1 MQAQLE
7 VAARG
12 QYRVDM
18 RWQVRQQPG
27 ELIEGLRR
35 SQFVQIV
42 DDQDDGPA
50 LAGEFGKYP
59 VDHGPA
65 VETRCR
71 RCRFRLTARAG
82 GLPDCVQQGKPESLS
97 IVLVPLHLED
107 GEPMLLTPTICPGPQ
122 QGRLPAAGRSRD
134 DRDLPRRRAVEGSE
148 KISPINQP
156 RVVRHSPLGIRPASP
171 VSTARES
178 PLSGDGRS
186 PACWRAWIRGEGRTA
201 ARDVP
206 AIQRGDTVT
215 SSASGANNAADLP
228 DGPGLPRR
236 GHESD
241 PRPSW
246 RNTPECWSPRTSRSS
261 SGPRR
266 DPPMTAPGG

>member
-50 LAGEFGKYP
+50 LAGELGKYP

-71 RCRFRLTARAG
+71 LCQFRVTARAG
-82 GLPDCVQQGKPESLS
+82 GLPDCVEQSKPESLS
-97 IVLVPLHLED
+97 IVLVPSHLED
-107 GEPMLLTPTICPGPQ
+107 SEPMLLTGTIRPGAQ
-122 QGRLPAAGRSRD
+122 QGRLAAAGRRRD

-148 KISPINQP
+148 KTGPVNQP
-156 RVVRHSPLGIRPASP
+156 RVARHSPLGIRPASA
-171 VSTARES
+171 VSTGARITM
-178 PLSGDGRS
+178 
-186 PACWRAWIRGEGRTA
+186 IR
-201 ARDVP
+201 
-206 AIQRGDTVT
+206 
-215 SSASGANNAADLP
+215 
-228 DGPGLPRR
+228 
-236 GHESD
+236 
-241 PRPSW
+241 
-246 RNTPECWSPRTSRSS
+246 
-261 SGPRR
+261 
-266 DPPMTAPGG
+266 

>member
-71 RCRFRLTARAG
+71 RSRCPLTARAG

-148 KISPINQP
+148 KISPVNQP

-178 PLSGDGRS
+178 PRSGDGRS
-186 PACWRAWIRGEGRTA
+186 PACWRAWVRREGRTA
-201 ARDVP
+201 AGDVP
-206 AIQRGDTVT
+206 AIQK
-215 SSASGANNAADLP
+215 ADLP

-241 PRPSW
+241 PPPIMAKYTRVLAAADIEIFVWTTARSAHD
-246 RNTPECWSPRTSRSS
+246 RSRRLGCHDGDS
-261 SGPRR
+261 
-266 DPPMTAPGG
+266 